1 MEKSVDVLKKR
12 VEELER
18 KNRELEKSKKMA
30 ELQLAANESLMR
42 LMKKQ
47 MEEKTAFYNNAL
59 QSFMTRDLDEA
70 NLLLQTN
77 EKIVVS
83 IGSKRSRTSVEA
95 A

>member
-1 MEKSVDVLKKR
+1 MEKCVDVMKKR
-12 VEELER
+12 VEDLEK

-42 LMKKQ
+42 LIKKQ
-47 MEEKTAFYNNAL
+47 MEEKTTFYNNAL
-59 QSFMTRDLDEA
+59 QSFMNKDRDEA
-70 NLLLQTN
+70 NLLLETN

-83 IGSKRSRTSVEA
+83 IRSKRSRTSVEA

>member
-1 MEKSVDVLKKR
+1 MEKCVDVMKKR
-12 VEELER
+12 VEDLEK

-59 QSFMTRDLDEA
+59 QSFMNKDRDEA
-70 NLLLQTN
+70 NLLLETN

-83 IGSKRSRTSVEA
+83 IGSKRSRISVEA